1 MHVTIDREECI
12 SCGSCS
18 AICPE
23 FFESDPQDERSQVVA
38 KYRAGDSLDAGDAPD
53 SLHACVSE
61 AADACPVSVIHL
73 EAPECVH
80 SYGP

>member
-1 MHVTIDREECI
+1 MQVTIDREECI

-23 FFESDPQDERSQVVA
+23 FFEPDAQDERSQVVT
-38 KYRAGDSLDAGDAPD
+38 KYRAGENLGAGDAPD
-53 SLHACVSE
+53 SLHDCVTQ

-73 EAPECVH
+73 EHDKCEH